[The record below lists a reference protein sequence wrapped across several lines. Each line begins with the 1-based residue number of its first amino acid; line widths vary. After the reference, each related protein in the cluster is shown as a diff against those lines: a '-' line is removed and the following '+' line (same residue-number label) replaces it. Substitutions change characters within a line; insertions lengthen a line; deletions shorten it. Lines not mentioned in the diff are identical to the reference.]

1 MLTMTG
7 NWHLASTFSCHHAII
22 LDDKGIVVADNVN
35 GEHGR
40 LIAQAPAMWR
50 LLKRIAS
57 VDDVTSDEI
66 LDVLTKIEG
75 TGK

>member
-1 MLTMTG
+1 M
-7 NWHLASTFSCHHAII
+7 
-22 LDDKGIVVADNVN
+22 VADNVN